1 MNKNI
6 YLYTKVNWG
15 DYTKVKQ
22 NRFLRQKLL
31 LEIKDILM
39 KWSIYQDDVMIINQY
54 VPNNRVSKYIK
65 QN

>member
-31 LEIKDILM
+31 LEIRHFNEMVHL
-39 KWSIYQDDVMIINQY
+39 SG
-54 VPNNRVSKYIK
+54 
-65 QN
+65 